1 MLLLLLGV
9 AAARETALTARD
21 RQVLEK
27 AKLID
32 RWFEERRQHP
42 RREIVGRVRSAARRE
57 KDPWVP
63 PTWTVSKEED
73 VPGPWQEV
81 SGTNH
86 AKQVFRASLH
96 NKSVIIKRKHHDPR
110 GHDLGGMTIYK
121 ELLYLEA
128 LRGEPGIP
136 ELYGAWFE
144 HAHATYV
151 VQDCGST
158 IGAGAG
164 SAGDPTRLSA
174 AFVKRAETHP
184 LHLAR
189 SLLACFQ
196 SWASAG
202 FVQDDFYAPQFTLS
216 DGGDIYLVD
225 GPDYFIL

>member
-1 MLLLLLGV
+1 M
-9 AAARETALTARD
+9 
-21 RQVLEK
+21 
-27 AKLID
+27 
-32 RWFEERRQHP
+32 
-42 RREIVGRVRSAARRE
+42 
-57 KDPWVP
+57 
-63 PTWTVSKEED
+63 
-73 VPGPWQEV
+73 PGPWQEV

-151 VQDCGST
+151 VQDCGAT

-164 SAGDPTRLSA
+164 SAADPTRLSA

-196 SWASAG
+196 SWASAASCRTI
-202 FVQDDFYAPQFTLS
+202 FMRPSSRFLTTAPF
-216 DGGDIYLVD
+216 
-225 GPDYFIL
+225 F

>member
-1 MLLLLLGV
+1 M
-9 AAARETALTARD
+9 
-21 RQVLEK
+21 
-27 AKLID
+27 
-32 RWFEERRQHP
+32 
-42 RREIVGRVRSAARRE
+42 
-57 KDPWVP
+57 
-63 PTWTVSKEED
+63 
-73 VPGPWQEV
+73 PGPWQEV

-202 FVQDDFYAPQFTLS
+202 FLQDDFYAPQFTLS
-216 DGGDIYLVD
+216 DEGAIFLVD
-225 GPDYFIL
+225 GPCLLYTSPSPRDQRGSRMPSSA